1 MWVRSLGQ
9 EDTLEDGRMALKH
22 VNIMYEMSCQSRFDA
37 GEGER
42 VLALESREGTR
53 ASRRVEERTR

>member
-1 MWVRSLGQ
+1 MRPRELPHPQKIS
-9 EDTLEDGRMALKH
+9 
-22 VNIMYEMSCQSRFDA
+22 I

-53 ASRRVEERTR
+53 ASMVMDREAWHAAIHGVTKSQTPLSN